1 MTVRRVSVYIDGY
14 NLYYAIKK
22 LADDNPKENHLKWVD
37 LWALSETLVSPDE
50 TVTAV
55 KYFSTYA
62 DWIDDSFGRHQKY
75 VKVLKE
81 KDVEFIDGRFKEKSV
96 KCKKC
101 GNIYDGHE
109 EKETD
114 VNIGVHLMA
123 DGLQDRFDRALVI
136 SADTDLNGA
145 VNLTRTETVG
155 KQIDIFALKRKNNNS
170 KASLEVTVDNLR
182 NSLLPAE
189 IICDGKIIIRPKEYD
204 PPKN

>member
-1 MTVRRVSVYIDGY
+1 MTVGRVSVYIDGY
-14 NLYYAIKK
+14 NLYHAI
-22 LADDNPKENHLKWVD
+22 DDLKPKENHLKWVD
-37 LWALSETLVSPDE
+37 LWALSETLVLPGE
-50 TVTAV
+50 AVITV
-55 KYFSTYA
+55 KYFSAYA
-62 DWIDDSFGRHQKY
+62 NWKGDSLGRHQKY
-75 VKVLKE
+75 VTALKE
-81 KDVEFIDGRFKEKSV
+81 KGVEFINGRFKKKRV

-101 GNIYDGHE
+101 DKRFYTRE

-145 VNLTRTETVG
+145 VDLTRTETVG

-170 KASLEVTVDNLR
+170 KDLCKVSMTKLR

-189 IICDGKIIIRPKEYD
+189 IICDGKKIIRPKEYD
-204 PPKN
+204 PPQN

>member
-62 DWIDDSFGRHQKY
+62 DWIDDSFGRNQKY

-204 PPKN
+204 PPQN

>member
-14 NLYYAIKK
+14 NLYHAIHSLKK
-22 LADDNPKENHLKWVD
+22 NHLKWVD

-55 KYFSTYA
+55 KYFSAYA
-62 DWIDDSFGRHQKY
+62 KWRGDSYGRHQKY
-75 VKVLKE
+75 VTVLKE
-81 KDVEFIDGRFKEKSV
+81 KGVEFIDGNFKKKRI
-96 KCKKC
+96 KCKASC
-101 GNIYDGHE
+101 GERYYTRE

-123 DGLQDRFDRALVI
+123 DGLQNRFDRALVI

-145 VNLTRTETVG
+145 VDLTRTETVG

-170 KASLEVTVDNLR
+170 KDLCKVSMTKLR

-189 IICDGKIIIRPKEYD
+189 IICDGKKIIRPKEYD
-204 PPKN
+204 PPQN